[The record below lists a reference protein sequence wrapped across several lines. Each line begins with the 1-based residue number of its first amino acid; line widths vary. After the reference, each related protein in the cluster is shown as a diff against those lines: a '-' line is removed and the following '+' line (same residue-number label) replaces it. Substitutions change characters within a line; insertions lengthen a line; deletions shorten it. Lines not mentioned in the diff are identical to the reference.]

1 MRKLILV
8 PGRTILKINLLAVSF
23 LTMLSITKLG
33 EPVKIPVSLSGTFA
47 ELRSD
52 HFHGGVD
59 IKGVVGTPV
68 YAVEDGFLYKLE
80 SKGTGYGNV
89 IYIKHK
95 NGYMSVYGHLSA
107 FINQFEMH
115 YNKEATKYKKS
126 NFSVYFRQD
135 EILVKKG
142 DKIGEIGNSGFS
154 FGPHLHYEVRDIKKN
169 KQINPLL
176 FSVNI
181 YDCSPPKWVSLKLVN
196 VDKNRISRS
205 ESFIKLHENAYF
217 SVDTLNLIVG
227 KSALAA
233 QVYDGMEGNKN
244 RNGVYQLKMYVD
256 GKLYFHFL
264 ADKIAVPESEY
275 ANAFIDFKENKLSK
289 NIFYRCYRLPG
300 NNLTSYKHLQND
312 GYFDVKYGK
321 ITNIE
326 VEALDYSGNYS
337 RKRIAIRGVN
347 GCLPS
352 LPCHNQYVYRKID
365 NLFKN
370 YFIEVNIPKGA
381 VYQNI
386 PFKYR
391 EIKEMR
397 GETFSRIH
405 SVHNEDEPL
414 HKNIFLSIRS
424 GIMPDYLRKKSF
436 ISGCNQQGKYIN
448 YGGKWRKD
456 FMEGQVDQFGEFSI
470 MIDTIPPVI
479 KDLSLAGKNKKDFFL
494 KFQLSDNVDLPESI
508 DYPFFKVTLNGQWI
522 RMRSDSKSGI
532 ISGHLPVDLK
542 KGKYEIK
549 VTSWDKMKNISHL
562 TKSFTVRR

>member
-1 MRKLILV
+1 MLV
-8 PGRTILKINLLAVSF
+8 PGRTILKISLSAISF
-23 LTMLSITKLG
+23 MALLSIKKLG

-59 IKGVVGTPV
+59 IKGIVGTPV
-68 YAVEDGFLYKLE
+68 YAVDDGFLYKLE

-89 IYIKHK
+89 IFIKHK

-107 FINQFEMH
+107 FITQFEEH
-115 YNKEATKYKKS
+115 YQKEAKKYKKS
-126 NFSVYFRQD
+126 NFSVYFKKN
-135 EILVKKG
+135 EILINKG
-142 DKIGEIGNSGFS
+142 DKIGEIGNTGFS
-154 FGPHLHYEVRDIKKN
+154 FGPHLHYEIRDLKYN
-169 KQINPLL
+169 KQVNPLF

-181 YDCSPPKWVSLKLVN
+181 KDCSPPEWIALKLIN
-196 VDKNRISRS
+196 VDDNRVFRS
-205 ESFIKLHENAYF
+205 ERFVKLYENEYF
-217 SVDTLNLIVG
+217 KVDTLNILVG
-227 KSALAA
+227 KSALAV
-233 QVYDGMEGNKN
+233 QVFDGMEGNNN

-256 GKLYFHFL
+256 GKPYFHFL
-264 ADKIAVPESEY
+264 ADKIDMEESEY
-275 ANAFIDFKENKLSK
+275 ANALIDYKENKLSK

-326 VEALDYSGNYS
+326 VEALDYSGNYT
-337 RKRIAIRGVN
+337 RKRIAIRGIK
-347 GCLPS
+347 GYLPS
-352 LPCHNQYVYRKID
+352 LPSHNQYVYRKLD
-365 NLFKN
+365 NLFKT

-405 SVHNEDEPL
+405 SLHNDNEPL
-414 HKNIFLSIRS
+414 HKDILLSIRS
-424 GIMPDYLRKKSF
+424 GIMPDYLRKKAF

-448 YGGKWRKD
+448 FGGKWRKN
-456 FMEGQVDQFGEFSI
+456 FLEGQVDQFGEFSI
-470 MIDTIPPVI
+470 MIDTIPPTI
-479 KDLSLAGKNKKDFFL
+479 KDLSLKGRKKKGVL
-494 KFQLSDNVDLPESI
+494 QFQLSDNIDLPERI

-549 VTSWDKMKNISHL
+549 VTSWDKMNNINHL
-562 TKSFTVRR
+562 AKSFNVRK